1 MEQTKIL
8 LLLLASLA
16 VALAQR
22 RQRTRVSTAGDIN
35 YDEPLA
41 SSSSS
46 YETESFFPDIDWS
59 DPFNDMAMGAIPEWG
74 FKKTPAVSETS
85 VNKMESVSSSVPA
98 ADRDGASRRLDVESR
113 PYRRITP
120 GSGRKVNT
128 GGRPFNTNSG
138 FDNYKRYDDRNER
151 YKAMS
156 SRTRTR
162 DRFRPKVEQ
171 QNFNIPSNLETPKPH
186 NLRVNSMRVSSVRNE
201 VNMEPRPAAM
211 GMGLFG
217 GGDIGGV
224 REAVREVGREV
235 VSSQEPPASPG
246 LTNLRVTTYRP
257 ANFLPITTYRPK
269 TDSWARPG
277 ILRKNNLPEKETK
290 IKDFVDNLYK
300 VEAPIRPARW
310 KPSTTTA
317 DSLGSPYFTLDK
329 NDFRAEERE
338 EAPVQRPSI
347 FLPTM
352 SSVELEPSS
361 QSILSFN
368 PDFIN
373 EEEET
378 IENVFIPTMMST
390 STSNTD
396 NDDVRF
402 STQAARDAERRA
414 DQAYNQKKQQLNEEE
429 KEESLSPVTGASD
442 ADNLRKWKKQL
453 FIKNQPQGDS
463 SENPSEQLTTP
474 KFVIDREFMQ
484 DRRRPPKF
492 TTTFRPTVSEER
504 NEFSSYNYVPT
515 MKPLDN
521 VQEGNAYAKTH
532 LRNQKIKVESGDDVE
547 QFKRVKP
554 SAVELSL
561 SPEEK
566 LEGTKLI
573 SENGNNFGKT
583 FFQSLKT
590 RDGGKVDYM
599 HLTMTDITRVIP
611 INKLRSLLK
620 EHGYTPSD
628 IFNKNAAALE
638 IAGKAMKTKNY
649 FEPDSQPGLDT
660 LPSPSTTSKPRPAQK
675 EPEEEED
682 DPYAGLNIDIVQWE
696 DIKDNIK
703 DEISASDNGGFKSRA
718 DNGIKMPWPKR
729 PKIKPEISN
738 GIKMPWPQRGNNEKE
753 NDDSNEGRRINKPD
767 KPSWNQKDRLSEER
781 ISSRKDSPRK
791 INIASRKDKKNYVDV
806 ENDVI
811 PAYKNLDEEIEK
823 EAATMDFKSLV
834 KKISPMSLSEVL
846 TSVGFSLQ
854 DIMRGNKKAIKEV
867 LKYHRKSL
875 NPEAYKSP
883 AAADPQ
889 TVPAAEAEE
898 DFDEFV
904 RPEPG
909 VSDTT
914 VENTPPAQSSSTT
927 TTTTTTTA
935 EENVDALPAIELF
948 KNCKAC
954 NRFFKTLRSSTTTTT
969 AQPVRFGERTS
980 KDTPTNIKQ
989 MKKRQRKPILPDP
1002 ISKRL
1007 DLDGDDEDEEPTGE
1021 NTTKPFTTLNFTLA
1035 NLNMSEN
1042 EVLEKKGLKV
1052 PGLDQLFGSL
1062 AKSEEKTDI
1071 IYGEKKSGEERS
1083 DRTEPS
1089 RRKEPA
1095 KVYKNTDPFFNNG
1108 GGVRIR
1114 WNNANSY
1121 GGNSGGLYSGGGG
1134 GRLITNR
1141 KTTTKTTTRIPITY
1155 FGLEDELE
1163 SSNPNDFLNGDYNG
1177 VNYEYDY
1184 ESYDYYGPTH
1194 EVPSGVKSALIASS
1208 VVGGLAV
1215 SIFLC
1220 IFMLCLWKQ
1229 MKSKLRMAGEYED
1242 RSQGFLSSVFFK
1254 KSKKDIKKETTGY
1267 FNKVSPIGE
1276 QHYSTTSSEEY

>member
-1 MEQTKIL
+1 LEQ
-8 LLLLASLA
+8 
-16 VALAQR
+16 R
-22 RQRTRVSTAGDIN
+22 C
-35 YDEPLA
+35 PL
-41 SSSSS
+41 SGQGHHHC
-46 YETESFFPDIDWS
+46 PN
-59 DPFNDMAMGAIPEWG
+59 P
-74 FKKTPAVSETS
+74 
-85 VNKMESVSSSVPA
+85 
-98 ADRDGASRRLDVESR
+98 RL
-113 PYRRITP
+113 
-120 GSGRKVNT
+120 
-128 GGRPFNTNSG
+128 
-138 FDNYKRYDDRNER
+138 
-151 YKAMS
+151 
-156 SRTRTR
+156 
-162 DRFRPKVEQ
+162 
-171 QNFNIPSNLETPKPH
+171 
-186 NLRVNSMRVSSVRNE
+186 
-201 VNMEPRPAAM
+201 
-211 GMGLFG
+211 
-217 GGDIGGV
+217 
-224 REAVREVGREV
+224 
-235 VSSQEPPASPG
+235 
-246 LTNLRVTTYRP
+246 
-257 ANFLPITTYRPK
+257 
-269 TDSWARPG
+269 
-277 ILRKNNLPEKETK
+277 
-290 IKDFVDNLYK
+290 
-300 VEAPIRPARW
+300 
-310 KPSTTTA
+310 
-317 DSLGSPYFTLDK
+317 LDK
-329 NDFRAEERE
+329 NDFKEEKP
-338 EAPVQRPSI
+338 PVKKPSI
-347 FLPTM
+347 FLPTL
-352 SSVELEPSS
+352 SSIEVEPSS
-361 QSILSFN
+361 PSILSFN
-368 PDFIN
+368 PEFIN

-390 STSNTD
+390 STTE

-402 STQAARDAERRA
+402 STSAARDAERRA
-414 DQAYNQKKQQLNEEE
+414 DQAYNQKKQQVNEEE
-429 KEESLSPVTGASD
+429 KEETLSTVTGASD

-453 FIKNQPQGDS
+453 FIKQQPEGDS
-463 SENPSEQLTTP
+463 DAAQSEELTTP

-484 DRRRPPKF
+484 DRRRPTKV
-492 TTTFRPTVSEER
+492 TTTFRPPVSEER
-504 NEFSSYNYVPT
+504 KEYSSYSYVPT

-521 VQEGNAYAKTH
+521 LQEGNAYAKTH
-532 LRNQKIKVESGDDVE
+532 LRNQKIKVESGEDVE
-547 QFKRVKP
+547 QFQRAKP

-590 RDGGKVDYM
+590 RDGGKVDYL
-599 HLTMTDITRVIP
+599 HLTMTDITKVIP
-611 INKLRSLLK
+611 ITKLRSLLK
-620 EHGYTPSD
+620 KQGYTPSD

-649 FEPDSQPGLDT
+649 FEPQLPSE
-660 LPSPSTTSKPRPAQK
+660 PSPSTTSTPRTEHK
-675 EPEEEED
+675 EPEAEED

-703 DEISASDNGGFKSRA
+703 EDISASDNGFKSRA

-753 NDDSNEGRRINKPD
+753 NVDSNEGRRITKPE
-767 KPSWNQKDRLSEER
+767 KPSWQQKDRLSEER

-791 INIASRKDKKNYVDV
+791 INVASRKEKNSYVDV

-823 EAATMDFKSLV
+823 EASSMDFKSLV

-846 TSVGFSLQ
+846 SNVGFSLQ

-867 LKYHRKSL
+867 LKYHKKSL
-875 NPEAYKSP
+875 NPEAYKP
-883 AAADPQ
+883 KAASDPM
-889 TVPAAEAEE
+889 TVPAAENEE

-904 RPEPG
+904 RTDPD

-914 VENTPPAQSSSTT
+914 VENSPPALSSTTTSTT
-927 TTTTTTTA
+927 TTTTTTQD
-935 EENVDALPAIELF
+935 NALPAIELF

-954 NRFFKTLRSSTTTTT
+954 NRFFKTLRSSTTSTT
-969 AQPVRFGERTS
+969 AQPLRFGERTS

-989 MKKRQRKPILPDP
+989 LKKRQRQPILPDP

-1007 DLDGDDEDEEPTGE
+1007 DLDGEEEEDQPTGE
-1021 NTTKPFTTLNFTLA
+1021 NTTTPFTSLNFTLA

-1062 AKSEEKTDI
+1062 AKPEEKADI
-1071 IYGEKKSGEERS
+1071 IYGEKKSGEEKESSLRS

-1089 RRKEPA
+1089 KRKETP

-1121 GGNSGGLYSGGGG
+1121 GGNSGGGGGLYSGGGG

-1141 KTTTKTTTRIPITY
+1141 KTTTRTTTRVPITY

-1254 KSKKDIKKETTGY
+1254 KSKKDIKKETAGY

>member
-8 LLLLASLA
+8 LLFLASLA
-16 VALAQR
+16 VVLSQR
-22 RQRTRVSTAGDIN
+22 RQRLRVSTTGDIN

-74 FKKTPAVSETS
+74 FKKTPAVSETP
-85 VNKMESVSSSVPA
+85 VNKMESSSLAA

-113 PYRRITP
+113 PYRRMSP
-120 GSGRKVNT
+120 GSGRKINT

-138 FDNYKRYDDRNER
+138 FDNYNRYDER
-151 YKAMS
+151 YKALS

-171 QNFNIPSNLETPKPH
+171 QNFNIPSNMETPKPH
-186 NLRVNSMRVSSVRNE
+186 NLRVNSMRVSSARNE
-201 VNMEPRPAAM
+201 VNMDPRPGGL

-217 GGDIGGV
+217 GGDIGG
-224 REAVREVGREV
+224 GREV
-235 VSSQEPPASPG
+235 TSSQEPPASPG
-246 LTNLRVTTYRP
+246 LANLRVTTYRP

-277 ILRKNNLPEKETK
+277 NLRKNNLPEKEIK

-310 KPSTTTA
+310 KPATTTA
-317 DSLGSPYFTLDK
+317 DSLGSPYFTLEK
-329 NDFRAEERE
+329 KDFLAGEKE
-338 EAPVQRPSI
+338 EAPVQRPSV

-352 SSVELEPSS
+352 SSVEVEPSS

-378 IENVFIPTMMST
+378 IENVFIPTMVST
-390 STSNTD
+390 STTE

-402 STQAARDAERRA
+402 STSAARDAERRA
-414 DQAYNQKKQQLNEEE
+414 DQAYNQKKLQTNEEE
-429 KEESLSPVTGASD
+429 KEETLSTVTGASD

-453 FIKNQPQGDS
+453 FIKNKPEGDS
-463 SENPSEQLTTP
+463 NENQSEELTTP

-504 NEFSSYNYVPT
+504 NEYSSYSYVPT

-532 LRNQKIKVESGDDVE
+532 LRNQKIKVESGDDVD
-547 QFKRVKP
+547 QFQRVKP
-554 SAVELSL
+554 STVEL

-590 RDGGKVDYM
+590 RDGGKVDYL
-599 HLTMTDITRVIP
+599 HLTMTDITKVIP

-620 EHGYTPSD
+620 KHGYTPSD

-649 FEPDSQPGLDT
+649 FEQDSEPVLNN
-660 LPSPSTTSKPRPAQK
+660 PPPPPSTTSKPRAEQK
-675 EPEEEED
+675 EPEAEED

-703 DEISASDNGGFKSRA
+703 DEISASDHGFKSRA
-718 DNGIKMPWPKR
+718 DDGIKMPWPKR
-729 PKIKPEISN
+729 PKTKPTVSN

-753 NDDSNEGRRINKPD
+753 SDDSNEGRRNNKPD
-767 KPSWNQKDRLSEER
+767 KPSWTQKDRVSEER

-791 INIASRKDKKNYVDV
+791 INLASRKDEKGYGDV

-811 PAYKNLDEEIEK
+811 PAYKNLEEEIEK
-823 EAATMDFKSLV
+823 EASTMDFKSLV

-846 TSVGFSLQ
+846 SNVGFSLQ

-867 LKYHRKSL
+867 LKYHKKSL
-875 NPEAYKSP
+875 NPEAYKPKDAS
-883 AAADPQ
+883 DPM
-889 TVPAAEAEE
+889 TISAAENEE

-904 RPEPG
+904 RTDPD

-914 VENTPPAQSSSTT
+914 VENIPPAQSSTT
-927 TTTTTTTA
+927 TTTTTTTSA
-935 EENVDALPAIELF
+935 EQNSDARPAVELF

-969 AQPVRFGERTS
+969 GQPLRFGERTS

-1007 DLDGDDEDEEPTGE
+1007 DLDGDDEEDEPTGE
-1021 NTTKPFTTLNFTLA
+1021 NTTTPFSSLNFTLA

-1062 AKSEEKTDI
+1062 AKPEEKSDI
-1071 IYGEKKSGEERS
+1071 IYGEKKPGEEKESSLRT
-1083 DRTEPS
+1083 DRTEPT
-1089 RRKEPA
+1089 RRKEPV

-1121 GGNSGGLYSGGGG
+1121 GGSSGGLYSGGGG

-1141 KTTTKTTTRIPITY
+1141 KTTTRTTTRIPITY